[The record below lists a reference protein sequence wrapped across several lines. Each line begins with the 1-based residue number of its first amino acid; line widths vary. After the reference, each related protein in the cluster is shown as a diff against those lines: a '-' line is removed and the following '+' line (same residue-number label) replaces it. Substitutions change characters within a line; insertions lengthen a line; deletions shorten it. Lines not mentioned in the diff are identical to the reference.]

1 MKAVDVAVVG
11 AGPFG
16 FSAAASLPQHDVL
29 VFGQPMQTWST
40 TMPSDMLLRSAWS
53 ETSLAAP
60 ADAGS
65 IVEWAKREGIDRQG
79 PIPLSVF
86 LAYSEWFR
94 QTFVKELDVSNVARL
109 ERENDVFAIRT
120 TVGDLVHARTVVVAV
135 GVIPFSYA
143 PPPLADPGGPG
154 TVDGGVGRGLAI
166 YQDLALVGR
175 VHPLKDLH
183 QGRFAGAVA
192 AGKGMYFTLGDFEA
206 DVA

>member
-40 TMPSDMLLRSAWS
+40 TMPGDMLLRSAWS

-143 PPPLADPGGPG
+143 PRRWPISETHAFASRSTSTSTSCSPAGGCSSSAEARPLSKARASPPGPAH
-154 TVDGGVGRGLAI
+154 TSSS
-166 YQDLALVGR
+166 
-175 VHPLKDLH
+175 
-183 QGRFAGAVA
+183 
-192 AGKGMYFTLGDFEA
+192 
-206 DVA
+206 